1 MARRNTIG
9 RNPLDTL
16 VPAEM
21 APRGSEKAPDRAE
34 RVTVGAL
41 PPETAE
47 MARQAVYFTPGETM
61 SRLITAAI
69 EAEVKR
75 REKAR
80 GEPFP
85 ARRAPI
91 RKGRLIKA

>member
-9 RNPLDTL
+9 RNPLDAL

-34 RVTVGAL
+34 RVTVGV

-47 MARQAVYFTPGETM
+47 RARQAVYFTPGETM

-91 RKGRLIKA
+91 RKGRPIKA